1 MDLAKKKILKVIFN
15 MESFE
20 YEKNVAEFIS
30 SQQDIPLPYVIQI
43 YPEIQAIL
51 FENKFKD
58 GETLNKFLEKK
69 KLSEYDK
76 KLQCSNLISALKN
89 LHSNNIFHGDLKL
102 SNIIV
107 DPKSLQV
114 QFIDLGSMGFSTQ
127 KSFDL
132 TRTTKS
138 NLPPQIDKSIIHL
151 LSCTFEEKIK
161 LDEYAM
167 FLILIKINP
176 DESLDYLEKNGQF
189 AATQI
194 INRF

>member
-1 MDLAKKKILKVIFN
+1 

-176 DESLDYLEKNGQF
+176 DEGLDYLEKNGQF